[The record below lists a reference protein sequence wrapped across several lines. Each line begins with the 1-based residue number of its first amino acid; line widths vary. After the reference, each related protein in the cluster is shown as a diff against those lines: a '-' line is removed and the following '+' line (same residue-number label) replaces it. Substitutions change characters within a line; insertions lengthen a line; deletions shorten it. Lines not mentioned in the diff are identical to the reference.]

1 MKPNN
6 TSMKIEGLD
15 YNTQREKLILPE
27 YGREV
32 QSMVDY
38 AVALPDRR
46 ERQRCA
52 TTIVAIMRRMFPQPA
67 ETEGYERKLWDHLA
81 LMSDFKLDIDYP
93 YDIAEAKTIAAKPAP
108 MDYPM
113 KRIPVRHYGNMM
125 FEIFEKLKTMEKG
138 REYDEL
144 VRLAA
149 NQMKRDL
156 VLWGHGSSDD
166 EKVASDLANFTDGRV
181 QLDLSSFKFDRVDV
195 REPERKRGK
204 KR

>member
-1 MKPNN
+1 MN
-6 TSMKIEGLD
+6 IEGLD
-15 YNTQREKLILPE
+15 YNTQREKLVLPE

-38 AVALPDRR
+38 AVALTNRAD
-46 ERQRCA
+46 RQRCA
-52 TTIVAIMRRMFPQPA
+52 NAIVAIMKRMFPQPA

-93 YDIAEAKTIAAKPAP
+93 YDIEEARTIQSKPSP
-108 MDYPM
+108 MPYPM

-125 FEIFEKLKTMEKG
+125 FEVLGMLKNMPKGPG
-138 REYDEL
+138 REEL

-156 VLWGHGSSDD
+156 VLWGHGSSDN
-166 EKVASDLANFTDGRV
+166 EKVASDMARYTDGKV
-181 QLDLSSFKFDRVDV
+181 QLDLGSFRFERFV
-195 REPERKRGK
+195 PEARGTEKKQRRRK
-204 KR
+204 